1 MDKGTEFLI
10 NLIIKNIT
18 YREQALK
25 DVLMPFSPSERERL
39 KEDVRLLNSALEKYY
54 IKE

>member
-1 MDKGTEFLI
+1 MDKGTETLI

-18 YREQALK
+18 YREQALR
-25 DVLMPFSPSERERL
+25 DVFMPFSPSERERL
-39 KEDVRLLNSALEKYY
+39 EDDVKLLNSALEKFY